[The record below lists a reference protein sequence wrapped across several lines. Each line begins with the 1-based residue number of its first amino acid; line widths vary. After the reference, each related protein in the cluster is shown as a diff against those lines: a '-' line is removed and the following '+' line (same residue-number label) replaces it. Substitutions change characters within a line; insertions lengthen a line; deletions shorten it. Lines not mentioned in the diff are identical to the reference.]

1 MYQHLLIATDGSEL
15 ANKAIEH
22 GIALAKALGSKI
34 TIVTVTEPWHT
45 FAAGEATVA
54 FPIEEY
60 ETSTEKAAQQT
71 LAKSASKVDDAGLK
85 CETVHIKDSYPADG
99 ILEAAKDGG
108 CDLIV
113 MASHGRRG
121 LTRMLLGSQ
130 ANHVVT
136 HSSLPVLI
144 CR

>member
-1 MYQHLLIATDGSEL
+1 MFNHILIAIDGSEL
-15 ANKAIEH
+15 AD
-22 GIALAKALGSKI
+22 KALQQGLELASALKAKV

-54 FPIEEY
+54 FPIDEY
-60 ETSTEKAAQQT
+60 EAGITKAAQST
-71 LAKSASKVDDAGLK
+71 LGNAEIAAKNANVPYDS
-85 CETVHIKDSYPADG
+85 VHVKDSYPADG
-99 ILEAAKDGG
+99 ILETAKKSS

-121 LTRMLLGSQ
+121 LSRLLLGSQ

-136 HSSLPVLI
+136 HSSFPVLI